1 MPGQKTSEIPTTSA
15 KEHGHDHEH
24 YPRGIRTRH
33 RSVQRLRRTLDAF
46 AAVLADNIVFRAPG
60 PTNGKGKVGCAELF
74 AGWFGAFPTRT
85 SRFAPFTSSTT
96 SPSKKARHRHPPRR
110 PPYADGRRAADRPT
124 GQAGLPPSAALPRRQ
139 AQLLNLM
146 FDRLALLEQ
155 IAHARNPRRP
165 EPEAKR
171 PRRAEQRRPG
181 NAIFRRRLE
190 SRRPRRCRSLLRR
203 GVHQLRPAARGRAEP
218 HTENCRDMALGL
230 PRSTVQDRR

>member
-1 MPGQKTSEIPTTSA
+1 MTTSTTREA
-15 KEHGHDHEH
+15 FE
-24 YPRGIRTRH
+24 RGTEAFNAHNI
-33 RSVQRLRRTLDAF
+33 DAF
-46 AAVLADNIVFRAPG
+46 AAVLADDVVFRAPG

-74 AGWFGAFPTRT
+74 AGWFGAFPDAHVEVHAVHFLDDLAVEEGTVT
-85 SRFAPFTSSTT
+85 GTHHGVLHTPTGDV
-96 SPSKKARHRHPPRR
+96 P
-110 PPYADGRRAADRPT
+110 PT
-124 GQAGLPPSAALPRRQ
+124 GQPVRLDYLRVLRFRDGKHSSF
-139 AQLLNLM
+139 NLM